1 MVRVLSFVAWGFVAV
16 SSVYWGTQL
25 FAKPVQVSAHAAMD
39 AGGAPQDLSRLL
51 GVTAQAVVAQPAA
64 DARFK
69 LLGVVATSSK
79 DGPGVALIAV
89 DGVPRALRV
98 GATLDGEWKLL
109 AVERRAASIA
119 RDGQP
124 AMRLELPAAS
134 EVQPVAQ
141 MMPGQRPPPASPANV
156 EFSATPPPPL
166 PVSVMPRPAN
176 AALQ

>member
-1 MVRVLSFVAWGFVAV
+1 MVRVLSFVAWVFVAV

-25 FAKPVQVSAHAAMD
+25 FAKPVQVAARPAMD
-39 AGGAPQDLSRLL
+39 QGGASPDLSRLL
-51 GVTAQAVVAQPAA
+51 GATAQAAAVQPAA

-69 LLGVVATSSK
+69 LLGVVATPSK

-98 GATLDGEWKLL
+98 GAMLDGEWKLL
-109 AVERRAASIA
+109 GVERRAANIA

-141 MMPGQRPPPASPANV
+141 MTPPGQHPPAASPANI
-156 EFSATPPPPL
+156 EFSATPPL
-166 PVSVMPRPAN
+166 PTSVMPRPAN